1 MPSHIQILDDVG
13 KRKKGDVAR
22 VGVGSGEITESVM
35 RMLVADGLA
44 KEIDADEALRAA
56 EDARFARLESSIT
69 ETLRTALDG
78 GKKTPKGPPHG
89 SGALID
95 RIRGQSV
102 PEEEQDT
109 NRSFRD
115 ALRCIFLSQAKDAP
129 QGVNEAARNRLRG
142 YLNEV
147 SEYTRDAEGNER
159 LVTTRTLDNGNMEQV
174 IRSGSDSLSGGQ
186 QYGMSL
192 KPTYVN
198 NLFEIAMESEVFAQY
213 TQPVPVTSGN
223 EVIWPMLNQYQAP
236 QVING
241 IPMSASFG
249 GVSIYR
255 VGEETAR
262 TSSDAKIAQN
272 KFHVPDIAGLTDF
285 SRDYIMDSS
294 DYIPMDSVVT
304 RKFADAHAW
313 VKDWEFI
320 RADGVGKSQ
329 GYFNANAT
337 ITGGPNSGAR
347 ENANKISSDDLMWMI
362 SHLHGMC
369 RSDARFIANITAYPQ
384 LGILRDLNG
393 NAVFQ
398 PNALIDQAMLQ
409 SAIKEAKVER
419 GGMRVMLG
427 GVILGFPIYFTEK
440 VPILGTTG
448 DISLCCPWQY
458 GDATKLAFEIGMS
471 EHIYFLTDRIAYRT
485 KGRFTG
491 HSLWPE
497 AFTQADNIATPA
509 SGTQTSPFIVLHS

>member
-1 MPSHIQILDDVG
+1 MTHVQFLEDAG
-13 KRKKGDVAR
+13 KRKKGDVVR
-22 VGVGSGEITESVM
+22 VGSGSGEIAESLM
-35 RMLVADGLA
+35 RMLEADGIVKA
-44 KEIDADEALRAA
+44 IDADEAIRAA
-56 EDARFARLESSIT
+56 EDARFTRLESSIT
-69 ETLRTALDG
+69 ETLRSALDG
-78 GKKTPKGPPHG
+78 GKKTPKGPPG
-89 SGALID
+89 GGGQLVD
-95 RIRGQSV
+95 RLRGQST

-129 QGVNEAARNRLRG
+129 QGVNDAARNRLRG
-142 YLNEV
+142 YLTDV
-147 SEYTRDAEGNER
+147 SEYTMDAEGNEK
-159 LVTTRTLDNGNMEQV
+159 LVTTRTMDNGGIETI
-174 IRSGSDSLSGGQ
+174 IRSGSESLSGGQ

-198 NLFEIAMESEVFAQY
+198 NLFEIAMESEVFAQF

-236 QVING
+236 QVVNG
-241 IPMSASFG
+241 IAMSASFG
-249 GVSIYR
+249 GVVIYR

-262 TSSDAKIAQN
+262 TSSDAKMALN

-294 DYIPMDSVVT
+294 DYIPMDAVVT

-329 GYFNANAT
+329 GYFNANST

-347 ENANKISSDDLMWMI
+347 SNSNKISSDDLMWMI

-369 RSDARFIANITAYPQ
+369 RGDARFIANITTYTQ
-384 LGILRDLNG
+384 LGILRDASG

-419 GGMRVMLG
+419 GGLRVMLG

-440 VPILGTTG
+440 VPLLGTTG
-448 DISLCCPWQY
+448 DISLVCPWQY

-509 SGTQTSPFIVLHS
+509 SGTQTSPSIVLHS